1 MISLGCND
9 TRKGLGLGFGAREM
23 EETELEEGEACSK
36 NDNDDAY
43 DDTFG
48 PKNDLSSLSY
58 IDEKI
63 QHILGHFQKEFEG
76 GVSAENLGAKFGG
89 YGSFLPTY
97 QRSPGRSHPTSSP
110 KVQNCN
116 APRFPNTIQLEDGR
130 HPTNFGTLPALK
142 ASYANDSIKQEVSL
156 TSTHAH
162 ELAARCEYADK
173 KVSNLPDQKTLK
185 LRIKMG
191 SDNLLTQKNAAIYSG
206 LGLDVS
212 PSSSLDES
220 PSESEGMYGGTQEP
234 LFESPTSI
242 LQLMTSFPVPG
253 EALLSPLSDHLL
265 NLIVKEKILKENI
278 SNSGKGDE
286 ILSGDEKANSDSVEK
301 KDFLVERKG
310 CSKREIKNGN
320 GIMSKKEVDIDALAC
335 EELVSKTLELPLLSN
350 PYSAVGKVKDN
361 SIARNK
367 GVHHVAVESVEP
379 ILSQDI
385 GWENPRVSS
394 AQKVLEEQ
402 KTSVLDDNSGCTRKY
417 EYIKAENTYNFVKA
431 ESNVPKGSKALNSE
445 AVDPIRKKSNLK
457 ATLQEQHN
465 LKLPSAKEQTFSGG
479 KNKSKSSHGQGSL
492 AAEVPKDSLRVGSS
506 LMLKN
511 KQTAHVNNN
520 TNKKDLGDQKLE
532 RPFQKAEDR
541 DRDIFGDVG
550 ESEHEENLTSSL
562 GIRSKDQL
570 KEDDMIGK
578 NTLAINSSH
587 NGRRSGKKREDLLAS
602 KLFPGATLDGASN
615 SCSMNTV
622 GASLGTAVPV
632 LINENWVSCD
642 KCLKWRLLPIGL
654 NPSDLPVKWVCSMLN
669 WLPAMNHCSVDE
681 EETTKAVL
689 TLHQVPA
696 VASQTN
702 LQNNLDSTMSR
713 LKSAD
718 TLQPEQNQQC
728 SGSHAMPPSGRKKH
742 GLKEISNAMVKDGP
756 TPMKKSIQAS
766 VLSGS
771 STDITKSL
779 VVSESS
785 LCDPRKCDVP
795 VKKHKSK
802 QKKKHKVSE
811 HGSGGGDAKTSKMKG
826 KRISDQD
833 SLMASKK
840 IKSKSLHLVDENS
853 MYEHAGKGDLSTSN
867 DLPTASTGKDQP
879 KPSQLSSYNAPKLD
893 KEDRQRVS
901 GKRPKDKVQVSSAD
915 GSVDLVNFDGGEV
928 SRKRKADECIN
939 NQLYSGSHQIMG
951 NHLQDG
957 MVCAKGEFSK
967 NEYRQEKKVRLS
979 TTGGKD
985 TSASKNNGKLE
996 KKKIH
1001 SKNHHSGQELDG
1013 TLSQHGL
1020 CGTEDKNGGQ
1030 LGGSRAKALI
1040 ESSPNIRKV
1049 QFMNGSVDYLG
1060 QEVKYDIE
1068 LTTADEHLDEENQ
1081 NDKHGDDNVSQPR
1094 KLGKGSSWSKDR
1106 SQKFKSDYVDEMQ
1119 GRTPLCKVKPKN
1131 GRNNFQERLGVKSNG
1146 SENRSVDDNKESM
1159 GKLSSESGKRE
1170 NQRTFGQSDAKPDE
1184 TGGQDVM
1191 CTLKKSI
1198 MQDGN
1203 VKKYM
1208 KRFHSDKSDRAEIAS
1223 GRGNSPSLP
1232 PSGGTQNEI
1241 LTHCPHPNGSQKG
1254 NRADGSQIDD
1264 ALKVQKQIKEAD
1276 RQNGAQHGSSRHTGH
1291 RIRGINAPSPMRKD
1305 TSNQAAT
1312 NALKEAKDLKHMA
1325 DRVKNSGSN
1334 VESIGL
1340 YFQAALKFLYSASLL
1355 ESCNNEGTKH
1365 GEMIQSMQIYSSTAK
1380 LFEFCAHEYER
1391 LNKMAAAS
1399 LAYKCTE
1406 VAYMRVIY
1414 TSHANASRDRHELQT
1429 ALQMVPPG
1437 ESPSSSASDVDN
1449 LNHPT
1454 TADKVAFSKGVSPPQ
1469 VAANH
1474 VISAR
1479 NRPNFVRFLNF
1490 AQDVNYAMEASR
1502 KSRIAFAHSK
1512 SSLSG
1517 DEKGEVI
1524 YSVKKALDFNFQ
1536 DIEGLLRLIRL
1547 AMEAV
1552 IH

>member
-1 MISLGCND
+1 
-9 TRKGLGLGFGAREM
+9 M
-23 EETELEEGEACSK
+23 EETELEEGEALSN

-43 DDTFG
+43 DGTFG

-63 QHILGHFQKEFEG
+63 QHILGHFQKDFEG

-97 QRSPGRSHPTSSP
+97 QRSPGRYHPTSSP
-110 KVQNCN
+110 NVQNCN

-162 ELAARCEYADK
+162 EVAARCEYADK

-234 LFESPTSI
+234 IFESPTNI

-265 NLIVKEKILKENI
+265 NLIVEEKILKENI

-286 ILSGDEKANSDSVEK
+286 ILLGDEKANSDSVEK
-301 KDFLVERKG
+301 KDFLVERKVG
-310 CSKREIKNGN
+310 SKREIKNGN
-320 GIMSKKEVDIDALAC
+320 GIMSKKEVDTDALAC
-335 EELVSKTLELPLLSN
+335 EELVSRTLELPLLSN

-367 GVHHVAVESVEP
+367 GVHHVAVEESVEP
-379 ILSQDI
+379 ILTQDI

-445 AVDPIRKKSNLK
+445 AVDPFRKKSNLK

-479 KNKSKSSHGQGSL
+479 KNKSKSSLGQGSL

-520 TNKKDLGDQKLE
+520 TNKKDSGDQKLE

-541 DRDIFGDVG
+541 DRDFFGDVG
-550 ESEHEENLTSSL
+550 GSEHEENLTSSL
-562 GIRSKDQL
+562 EIRSKDQL

-602 KLFPGATLDGASN
+602 KSFPGATLDGASN
-615 SCSMNTV
+615 SGSVNTV
-622 GASLGTAVPV
+622 GASLGTAAPV

-654 NPSDLPVKWVCSMLN
+654 NPSDLPEKWVCSMLN

-681 EETTKAVL
+681 EETTKSVL
-689 TLHQVPA
+689 TSHQVHA

-742 GLKEISNAMVKDGP
+742 GLKEISNAMDKDGP
-756 TPMKKSIQAS
+756 TPMKKNIQAS

-771 STDITKSL
+771 STDITKPL
-779 VVSESS
+779 VISESS
-785 LCDPRKCDVP
+785 LCDPRKCDMP

-811 HGSGGGDAKTSKMKG
+811 HGSGGGDARTSKMKG

-833 SLMASKK
+833 SLRASKK

-867 DLPTASTGKDQP
+867 DLPTASTEKDQP

-893 KEDRQRVS
+893 TEDRQQVS
-901 GKRPKDKVQVSSAD
+901 GKRPKHKVQVSSA
-915 GSVDLVNFDGGEV
+915 GGPVDLVNFEGGEV

-957 MVCAKGEFSK
+957 MVCAKEEFSK

-979 TTGGKD
+979 TTGEKD

-1001 SKNHHSGQELDG
+1001 SKNHHSGQELDS
-1013 TLSQHGL
+1013 TLSQRGL
-1020 CGTEDKNGGQ
+1020 CGTEDKNG
-1030 LGGSRAKALI
+1030 
-1040 ESSPNIRKV
+1040 
-1049 QFMNGSVDYLG
+1049 G

-1094 KLGKGSSWSKDR
+1094 KSGKGSLWSKDR

-1146 SENRSVDDNKESM
+1146 SENISVDDNKESM
-1159 GKLSSESGKRE
+1159 GKLYSESSKRE
-1170 NQRTFGQSDAKPDE
+1170 NQRNVGQSDAKPDE

-1203 VKKYM
+1203 VKKHM

-1254 NRADGSQIDD
+1254 NRADGSQSDD

-1276 RQNGAQHGSSRHTGH
+1276 RQNGAQHCSSRHTGH

-1305 TSNQAAT
+1305 SSNQAAT

-1325 DRVKNSGSN
+1325 DRVKNSVSN

-1340 YFQAALKFLYSASLL
+1340 YFQAALKFLYCASLL
-1355 ESCNNEGTKH
+1355 ESCNNEGTKR
-1365 GEMIQSMQIYSSTAK
+1365 GEMVQSMQIYSSTAK

-1469 VAANH
+1469 AAANH

-1512 SSLSG
+1512 SILSG

-1524 YSVKKALDFNFQ
+1524 YSVKKALDFSFQ

>member
-1 MISLGCND
+1 
-9 TRKGLGLGFGAREM
+9 M
-23 EETELEEGEACSK
+23 EETELEEGEALSN

-43 DDTFG
+43 DGTFG

-63 QHILGHFQKEFEG
+63 QHILGHFQKDFEG

-97 QRSPGRSHPTSSP
+97 QRSPGRYHPTSSP
-110 KVQNCN
+110 NVQNCN

-162 ELAARCEYADK
+162 EVAARCEYADK

-234 LFESPTSI
+234 IFESPTNI

-265 NLIVKEKILKENI
+265 NLIVEEKILKENI

-286 ILSGDEKANSDSVEK
+286 ILLGDEKANSDSVEK
-301 KDFLVERKG
+301 KDFLVERKVG
-310 CSKREIKNGN
+310 SKREIKNGN
-320 GIMSKKEVDIDALAC
+320 GIMSKKEVDTDALAC
-335 EELVSKTLELPLLSN
+335 EELVSRTLELPLLSN

-367 GVHHVAVESVEP
+367 GVHHVAVEESVEP
-379 ILSQDI
+379 ILTQDI

-445 AVDPIRKKSNLK
+445 AVDPFRKKSNLK

-479 KNKSKSSHGQGSL
+479 KNKSKSSLGQGSL

-520 TNKKDLGDQKLE
+520 TNKKDSGDQKLE

-541 DRDIFGDVG
+541 DRDFFGDVG
-550 ESEHEENLTSSL
+550 GSEHEENLTSSL
-562 GIRSKDQL
+562 EIRSKDQL

-602 KLFPGATLDGASN
+602 KSFPGATLDGASN
-615 SCSMNTV
+615 SGSVNTV
-622 GASLGTAVPV
+622 GASLGTAAPV

-654 NPSDLPVKWVCSMLN
+654 NPSDLPEKWVCSMLN

-681 EETTKAVL
+681 EETTKSVL
-689 TLHQVPA
+689 TSHQVHA

-742 GLKEISNAMVKDGP
+742 GLKEISNAMDKDGP
-756 TPMKKSIQAS
+756 TPMKKNIQAS

-771 STDITKSL
+771 STDITKPL
-779 VVSESS
+779 VISESS
-785 LCDPRKCDVP
+785 LCDPRKCDMP

-811 HGSGGGDAKTSKMKG
+811 HGSGGGDARTSKMKG

-833 SLMASKK
+833 SLRASKK

-867 DLPTASTGKDQP
+867 DLPTASTEKDQP

-893 KEDRQRVS
+893 TEDRQQVS
-901 GKRPKDKVQVSSAD
+901 GKRPKHKVQVSSA
-915 GSVDLVNFDGGEV
+915 GGPVDLVNFEGGEV

-957 MVCAKGEFSK
+957 MVCAKEEFSK

-979 TTGGKD
+979 TTGEKD

-1001 SKNHHSGQELDG
+1001 SKNHHSGQELDS
-1013 TLSQHGL
+1013 TLSQRGL
-1020 CGTEDKNGGQ
+1020 CGTEDKNG
-1030 LGGSRAKALI
+1030 
-1040 ESSPNIRKV
+1040 
-1049 QFMNGSVDYLG
+1049 G

-1094 KLGKGSSWSKDR
+1094 KSGKGSLWSKDR

-1159 GKLSSESGKRE
+1159 GKLYSESSKRE
-1170 NQRTFGQSDAKPDE
+1170 NQRNVGQSDAKPDE

-1203 VKKYM
+1203 VKKHM

-1254 NRADGSQIDD
+1254 NRADGSQSDD

-1276 RQNGAQHGSSRHTGH
+1276 RQNGAQHCSSRHTGH

-1305 TSNQAAT
+1305 SSNQAAT

-1325 DRVKNSGSN
+1325 DRVKNSVSN

-1340 YFQAALKFLYSASLL
+1340 YFQAALKFLYCASLL
-1355 ESCNNEGTKH
+1355 ESCNNEGTKR
-1365 GEMIQSMQIYSSTAK
+1365 GEMVQSMQIYSSTAK

-1469 VAANH
+1469 AAANH

-1479 NRPNFVRFLNF
+1479 NHPNFVRFLNF

-1512 SSLSG
+1512 SILSG

-1524 YSVKKALDFNFQ
+1524 YSVKKALDFSFQ